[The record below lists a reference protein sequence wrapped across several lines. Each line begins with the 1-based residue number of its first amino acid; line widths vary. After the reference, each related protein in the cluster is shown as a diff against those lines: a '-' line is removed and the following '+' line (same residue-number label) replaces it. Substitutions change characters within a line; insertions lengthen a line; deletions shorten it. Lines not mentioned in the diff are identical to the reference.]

1 MHARIKPP
9 HDRKDK
15 PSAATALLRH
25 NLRKMH
31 RFKSSLQFLKFRPL
45 SSSAYNCPKLFSSQ
59 TPLQSAGPMACLL
72 KTRSVIRFKGPE
84 TIKFLQGLVTND
96 VRSLDEP
103 ESAAENTFT
112 PNMPVCVAPP
122 VYAAMLTP
130 QGRFLYDFFLY
141 RAPRTDEKLDRT
153 GSGPGPDP
161 GELEIF
167 ADVDGSVMDELLPTL
182 KRYRL
187 RSKVEIENVAEDFS
201 CWQRFGGNLPE
212 KSSSLEE
219 SEGDSV
225 GWGGNV
231 DLTGVSASRGSAL
244 GWQWNKDPRLACLG
258 YRGIFP
264 SNATPPLV
272 EADKETDEGNFLL
285 WRLEKGVAEGSTEIP
300 KGEAIPLEYNLAGL
314 NAISFDKGCYIGQ
327 ELIARTHHRGVIRKR
342 LIPLRFL
349 HEGGK
354 EVEQKVAPGSEVIDS
369 TSQKKV
375 GTVTTAI
382 GSRGLGLL
390 RLEEAFKGSGSLSI
404 KGQEDV
410 NIETIRPK
418 WWPSEWFLDHQQQ
431 SAAA

>member
-1 MHARIKPP
+1 
-9 HDRKDK
+9 
-15 PSAATALLRH
+15 
-25 NLRKMH
+25 MH

-45 SSSAYNCPKLFSSQ
+45 SSSSCKCRKLFSTQ

-72 KTRSVIRFKGPE
+72 KTRSVIRFKGSE

-103 ESAAENTFT
+103 EPAAENTFT
-112 PNMPVCVAPP
+112 PNMPVSVSPP

-153 GSGPGPDP
+153 GSGPGPHP

-167 ADVDGSVMDELLPTL
+167 ADVDVSVMDELLATL

-187 RSKVEIENVAEDFS
+187 RSKVDIENVAEDFS

-231 DLTGVSASRGSAL
+231 DLTGVSASRGSSL
-244 GWQWNKDPRLACLG
+244 GWQWNKDPRLACL
-258 YRGIFP
+258 
-264 SNATPPLV
+264 APLV

-342 LIPLRFL
+342 LTPLRFL

-375 GTVTTAI
+375 GTVTTAL

-390 RLEEAFKGSGSLSI
+390 RLEEAFKGSGSLTI

>member
-1 MHARIKPP
+1 
-9 HDRKDK
+9 
-15 PSAATALLRH
+15 
-25 NLRKMH
+25 MH

-103 ESAAENTFT
+103 EPAAENTFT

-141 RAPRTDEKLDRT
+141 RAPRTDEKLDWT

-182 KRYRL
+182 KRIL
-187 RSKVEIENVAEDFS
+187 RVFKDLFSKQLNSIFDKKLNVLKISLAA
-201 CWQRFGGNLPE
+201 RFGGNLPE

-264 SNATPPLV
+264 SNAPPLV

-327 ELIARTHHRGVIRKR
+327 ELIARTHHRGVVRKR

-349 HEGGK
+349 REGGK

-390 RLEEAFKGSGSLSI
+390 RVEEAFKGSGSLSI

>member
-1 MHARIKPP
+1 MYGTK
-9 HDRKDK
+9 
-15 PSAATALLRH
+15 SYLR
-25 NLRKMH
+25 
-31 RFKSSLQFLKFRPL
+31 FLK
-45 SSSAYNCPKLFSSQ
+45 SNVCNCPKLFSTQ
-59 TPLQSAGPMACLL
+59 TPLQSGGPLACLL

-103 ESAAENTFT
+103 EPAAENGIT
-112 PNMPVCVAPP
+112 PNMPVVVTPP

-141 RAPRTDEKLDRT
+141 RPPRPDEKLDRT
-153 GSGPGPDP
+153 GSGPGPDS
-161 GELEIF
+161 GELEIY
-167 ADVDGSVMDELLPTL
+167 ADVDGSVLDELLATL

-187 RSKVEIENVAEDFS
+187 RSKVDIENVAEDFS
-201 CWQRFGGNLPE
+201 CWQRFGGNLAND
-212 KSSSLEE
+212 SSSTED
-219 SEGDSV
+219 SEADSV
-225 GWGGNV
+225 GWGGTV
-231 DLTGVSASRGSAL
+231 DHSGASSSQGSSL
-244 GWQWNKDPRLACLG
+244 GWHWNKDPRLACLG

-264 SNATPPLV
+264 SNATPPVV
-272 EADKETDEGNFLL
+272 EVDKETDEGNFLL
-285 WRLEKGVAEGSTEIP
+285 WRLEKGVAEGSAEIP

-349 HEGGK
+349 NDSGK
-354 EVEQKVAPGSEVIDS
+354 GKALSSLSYSPSDFLVYCNISVYLNSEVEQKVSPGSELID
-369 TSQKKV
+369 TASQKKA
-375 GTVTTAI
+375 GTVTTAL

-390 RLEEAFKGSGSLSI
+390 RLEEAFKGTGSLTI

-410 NIETIRPK
+410 KVETIRPK

>member
-1 MHARIKPP
+1 
-9 HDRKDK
+9 
-15 PSAATALLRH
+15 
-25 NLRKMH
+25 
-31 RFKSSLQFLKFRPL
+31 
-45 SSSAYNCPKLFSSQ
+45 
-59 TPLQSAGPMACLL
+59 MACLL

-103 ESAAENTFT
+103 EPAAENTFT

-187 RSKVEIENVAEDFS
+187 RCKVEIENVAEDFS

-264 SNATPPLV
+264 CNATPPLV